1 LLFYALT
8 IAGIFSLRAKR
19 PDLER
24 PYRALGYPVVP
35 ALYIAAAVAIMFVL
49 LLYQTK
55 TSGVGLVIV
64 VIGLP
69 VYWLRSRWL
78 AGARRST

>member
-1 LLFYALT
+1 
-8 IAGIFSLRAKR
+8 
-19 PDLER
+19 
-24 PYRALGYPVVP
+24 
-35 ALYIAAAVAIMFVL
+35 MFVL

-69 VYWLRSRWL
+69 VYWLRSWWL
-78 AGARRST
+78 ARARRFT